1 MPGLTLKERD
11 GIWYA
16 SGTFGGKR
24 VRESLGT
31 RDKKEAQEKLAI
43 YQARLFKRDTYGEEA
58 VRTFEEAAEAY
69 QLQGGESR
77 FLAKIIIYFRG
88 RRVASIKP
96 GELRQMALK
105 LYPTATNATRNRQA
119 IVPARAV
126 IRHAHDLGW
135 CPPIEVKMFEVKK
148 PTKHKP
154 VDDDWMEAFLTQADK
169 DKLYHL
175 SAIVLFMN
183 QTGARVA
190 EAVNL
195 LGEHVDLGERVA
207 LLVKTKTEENSIRGL
222 TTELVA
228 RISELGLREGEPVF
242 CYTDSKSVN
251 KRIAAVCKRA
261 KIEARTTHSAG
272 RHSFGTNG
280 MAVSGD
286 IKRVMDAGGWK
297 SAKLFMETYVHSKEA
312 GRSLA
317 EQFDRK
323 NKRIVSISAQE
334 KERKGYRFGK
344 KGIK

>member
-1 MPGLTLKERD
+1 MPGLKLKERG
-11 GIWYA
+11 GIYYA

-24 VRESLGT
+24 IRESLGT
-31 RDKKEAQEKLAI
+31 SDKREAEEKLAI

-58 VRTFEEAAEAY
+58 VRLFEEAAEAY
-69 QLQGGESR
+69 LLQGGEGR
-77 FLAKIIIYFRG
+77 FIPKILKHFKG

-96 GELRQMALK
+96 GELRQMALT
-105 LYPTATNATRNRQA
+105 LYPTASAATRNRQA

-135 CPPIEVKMFEVKK
+135 CAPIEVKMFEVKK
-148 PTKHKP
+148 STKHKP
-154 VDDDWMEAFLTQADK
+154 VDDDWMVKFLAQADK

-175 SAIVLFMN
+175 SALVLFMN

-195 LGEHVDLGERVA
+195 MGEDVDLGERIAV
-207 LLVKTKTEENSIRGL
+207 LVKTKTEENSIRGL

-228 RISELGLREGEPVF
+228 RVSELGLTEGAPVF
-242 CYTDSKSVN
+242 SYTDSKAVN

-261 KIEARTTHSAG
+261 GIERRTTHSAG

-286 IKRVMDAGGWK
+286 IKKVMDAGGWK

-317 EQFDRK
+317 EQFDKK
-323 NKRIVSISAQE
+323 NTRIVTVSAQD
-334 KERKGYRFGK
+334 KDRKGYRFGK
-344 KGIK
+344 KAIK

>member
-1 MPGLTLKERD
+1 MPGLKLTERE
-11 GIWYA
+11 GIFYA
-16 SGTFGGKR
+16 VGTFGGKR
-24 VRESLGT
+24 IRESLGT

-58 VRTFEEAAEAY
+58 VRLFEEAAESY
-69 QLQGGESR
+69 LLQGGEGR
-77 FLAKIIIYFRG
+77 FLPGIIVYFKG

-105 LYPTATNATRNRQA
+105 LYPDATNATRNRQA

-148 PTKHKP
+148 STKHKP
-154 VDDDWMEAFLTQADK
+154 VDDTWMEKFLSQADS

-175 SAIVLFMN
+175 SALVLFMN

-195 LGEHVDLGERVA
+195 LGEHVDLGERIA

-228 RISELGLREGEPVF
+228 RISELGLRDGEPVF
-242 CYTDSKSVN
+242 LYTDSKAVN

-261 KIEARTTHSAG
+261 GIEKRTTHSAG

-286 IKRVMDAGGWK
+286 IKKVMDAGGWK

-323 NKRIVSISAQE
+323 NKRIVSIEAQS